1 MILKYQKIIDDYTTH
16 ALIEPDDQ
24 DDQHITELC
33 VIGNDTYVHVPE
45 QMVLPEQSFDIDV
58 TLESVILTDELRN
71 EISVLSPH
79 VRLINKRVVE
89 KIRSRYSENDEMK
102 RLRQLAQGVDC
113 PEYINH
119 IESCRAWGKTEK
131 EKIGLY

>member
-1 MILKYQKIIDDYTTH
+1 M
-16 ALIEPDDQ
+16 
-24 DDQHITELC
+24 
-33 VIGNDTYVHVPE
+33 IGNDTYVHVPE

-71 EISVLSPH
+71 EISALSPH